1 MTFEHVF
8 YLIVF
13 ASLYGFCLAI
23 LAVEF
28 SLFIRRHFQKTYKH
42 TERILGGSAYLHAS
56 IFNFHQHKAKC

>member
-13 ASLYGFCLAI
+13 ASLYSFCLAI

-42 TERILGGSAYLHAS
+42 TERILGDSAYHRAS